1 MIANLTRG
9 AKTANP
15 SSGSELPA
23 DTEKSERTNRVRTF
37 PLVSFW
43 VFIDRQAIT
52 ALAPGGCEKR

>member
-23 DTEKSERTNRVRTF
+23 DTEKPERTNRVRTF
-37 PLVSFW
+37 PLVSFL
-43 VFIDRQAIT
+43 VFIDRQAVT
-52 ALAPGGCEKR
+52 APAQAECGKR